1 MPGGAV
7 CDIKFQI
14 LAVLSGVDAGLILQ
28 QVFYSYMHA
37 YNASYM

>member
-1 MPGGAV
+1 MSGGAV

-28 QVFYSYMHA
+28 QVFYMHA